1 VLHHIHRTLSLLSL
15 FEHPL
20 LLHDL
25 QTLGP
30 PQRWDNTGES
40 SPPRNRSASTG
51 AAMDSSSGSYSSRA
65 QQRAAAREHDHT
77 PRGPP
82 SRAGLKGSLAC
93 AFLLTLPTFHIRHR
107 AHSNLRAF
115 PKNTPQLVNLPI
127 ELLEEIISR
136 LHIESLFCLA
146 TFSQRG
152 TPAVGR
158 DLPTHPE
165 LPPVDHLQ
173 KHSSWLC
180 PISPV
185 F

>member
-1 VLHHIHRTLSLLSL
+1 MGQYWRVIAPEKQKRFDWCCYGLK
-15 FEHPL
+15 
-20 LLHDL
+20 
-25 QTLGP
+25 LGKSFFK
-30 PQRWDNTGES
+30 GAAES
-40 SPPRNRSASTG
+40 S
-51 AAMDSSSGSYSSRA
+51 
-65 QQRAAAREHDHT
+65 REHDRT

-82 SRAGLKGSLAC
+82 SRAGLNESLAC

-115 PKNTPQLVNLPI
+115 PKNTSQLVNLPI

-136 LHIESLFCLA
+136 LRIESLFCLA
-146 TFSQRG
+146 TCSQRG
-152 TPAVGR
+152 TTAVGR

-173 KHSSWLC
+173 KHSSWPC
-180 PISPV
+180 PISPD